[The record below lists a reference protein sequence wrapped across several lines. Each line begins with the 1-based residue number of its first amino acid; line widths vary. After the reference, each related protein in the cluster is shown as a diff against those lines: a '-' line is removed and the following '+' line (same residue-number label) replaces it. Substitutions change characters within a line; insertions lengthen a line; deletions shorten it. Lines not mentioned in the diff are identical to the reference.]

1 MKHKDYKV
9 VVGRVHDDQSTHAFS
24 KEVLGLLNAGYY
36 CIGGPSID
44 QFGLIVQALGKL
56 ADSQAEEDGG

>member
-1 MKHKDYKV
+1 MKHKDYQV
-9 VVGRVHDDQSTHAFS
+9 VVGYFNDEQSSHAFS
-24 KEVLGLLNAGYY
+24 EEVLHLLNDGYY

-56 ADSQAEEDGG
+56 GDPEGEGME